1 LRLKLNSC
9 GYKEREGERGRERI
23 GRERQNR
30 HQTIEGKTIELG
42 LHCPDRNRPIGEG

>member
-1 LRLKLNSC
+1 MDIKRER
-9 GYKEREGERGRERI
+9 EREGERGRERI
-23 GRERQNR
+23 GRERQDR